1 MAGSVWLKEV
11 DTALLKL
18 IPTIVKYY
26 DENDELVSPAVMVR
40 NPEGTYKIEEFPS
53 VSIFN
58 YNQVFASERYDRE
71 EVLTKRDIERKVA
84 VLEKSALPY
93 YLYYQID
100 FWAKYQEDINEM
112 TRRWLG
118 FIPRNFV
125 LEVKDTEGNIR
136 HCNMEL
142 VDFANAD
149 YVKGDERIFH
159 RVYSYRIWVELDEGY
174 EKEYPVVI
182 ECEIRRNLYII
193 NRRD

>member
-71 EVLTKRDIERKVA
+71 EVVTKRDIERKVA

>member
-174 EKEYPVVI
+174 EKEYPVVT
-182 ECEIRRNLYII
+182 ECEIRR
-193 NRRD
+193 D